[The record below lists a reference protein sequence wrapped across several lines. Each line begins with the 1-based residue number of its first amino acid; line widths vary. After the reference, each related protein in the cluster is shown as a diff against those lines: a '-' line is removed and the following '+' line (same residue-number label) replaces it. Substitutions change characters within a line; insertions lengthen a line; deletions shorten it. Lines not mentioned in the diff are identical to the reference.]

1 MDALAKAEEKA
12 NELIKKFMTI
22 KLSTSNSR
30 QIERAAQ
37 CALIFVDEMLENDS
51 VDDSYWRSVK
61 HYVKWKL

>member
-12 NELIKKFMTI
+12 NELFNKFMGI
-22 KLSTSNSR
+22 KMSTSNSR

-37 CALIFVDEMLENDS
+37 CALIFVEEMIENDS
-51 VDDSYWRSVK
+51 ANSNYWHSVK